1 MTALY
6 LDMIFNSNSV
16 FSNTFSP
23 HAFYKPSM
31 GYTYPHITEHCTY
44 LYKHKPSQ
52 RYRHK
57 HMLAQMWRN
66 TDIGTCSSVRY
77 VTKVLLPF
85 CCQFSTPILYTSG
98 LTNTFPSS
106 TFLYFSP
113 PTFRTVIQM
122 TVNNGELSW
131 WIVHHFTDFQP
142 IVVSGFLFPSVM
154 TNHIFFSFLFFSFFF
169 FFFFYIYCPLNFFL
183 PFLF

>member
-1 MTALY
+1 MRSINLLWVTLTPIS
-6 LDMIFNSNSV
+6 LSIV
-16 FSNTFSP
+16 
-23 HAFYKPSM
+23 
-31 GYTYPHITEHCTY
+31 
-44 LYKHKPSQ
+44 SQ

-57 HMLAQMWRN
+57 HMPAQMWRN

-77 VTKVLLPF
+77 VTKGLLPF

-154 TNHIFFSFLFFSFFF
+154 RNHIFFSFLFFSFFLF
-169 FFFFYIYCPLNFFL
+169 FFFFTFTALWISFFL
-183 PFLF
+183 FYFSFFSYFTTKLHYRF

>member
-1 MTALY
+1 
-6 LDMIFNSNSV
+6 
-16 FSNTFSP
+16 
-23 HAFYKPSM
+23 
-31 GYTYPHITEHCTY
+31 
-44 LYKHKPSQ
+44 
-52 RYRHK
+52 
-57 HMLAQMWRN
+57 MLAQMWRN

-142 IVVSGFLFPSVM
+142 IVVSGFLFPSLRLI
-154 TNHIFFSFLFFSFFF
+154 HFFFYFFF
-169 FFFFYIYCPLNFFL
+169 FFFFFFFL
-183 PFLF
+183 HLLPFEFLSSFFILVFFLILPQSYIIIFNHVVWQDFFLWNSMG